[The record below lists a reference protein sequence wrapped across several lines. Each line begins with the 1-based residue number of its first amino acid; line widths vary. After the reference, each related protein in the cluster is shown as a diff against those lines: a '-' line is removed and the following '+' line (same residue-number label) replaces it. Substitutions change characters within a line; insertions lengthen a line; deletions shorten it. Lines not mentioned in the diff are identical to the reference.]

1 MMKNTKMMTL
11 VAAGVAGL
19 ALANMPVHAAEKTI
33 TLGSTG
39 VSYPTSYKE
48 NDKLVGFDVEVAN
61 KAFAAEGYKVKWVN
75 GDFDSLLQ
83 QLSSKKI
90 QGVSNAVAYN
100 KDRAKQYRFSK
111 LYATYNQQVA
121 VPKDSKAKKVSDLAG
136 KTVGA
141 VQGSTSIKNLNAY
154 NKKVDVR
161 AFESRDDAVTAAN
174 TGKVDGVTNS
184 GPILK
189 AVIKDKQLALK
200 MLPDKI
206 AADHDGA
213 VFTKDAS
220 GKKDAKIFNAGLKKL
235 YKDGELQKLSHKYF
249 GEDIINGKAL
259 K

>member
-141 VQGSTSIKNLNAY
+141 VQGSTSIKNL
-154 NKKVDVR
+154 
-161 AFESRDDAVTAAN
+161 
-174 TGKVDGVTNS
+174 
-184 GPILK
+184 
-189 AVIKDKQLALK
+189 KDRKS
-200 MLPDKI
+200 
-206 AADHDGA
+206 
-213 VFTKDAS
+213 VV
-220 GKKDAKIFNAGLKKL
+220 
-235 YKDGELQKLSHKYF
+235 
-249 GEDIINGKAL
+249 
-259 K
+259 

>member
-1 MMKNTKMMTL
+1 M
-11 VAAGVAGL
+11 
-19 ALANMPVHAAEKTI
+19 
-33 TLGSTG
+33 
-39 VSYPTSYKE
+39 
-48 NDKLVGFDVEVAN
+48 
-61 KAFAAEGYKVKWVN
+61 
-75 GDFDSLLQ
+75 
-83 QLSSKKI
+83 
-90 QGVSNAVAYN
+90 
-100 KDRAKQYRFSK
+100 
-111 LYATYNQQVA
+111 
-121 VPKDSKAKKVSDLAG
+121 PKDSKAKKVSDLAG

-174 TGKVDGVTNS
+174 AGKVDGVTNS

-220 GKKDAKIFNAGLKKL
+220 GKKDAKTFNAGLKKL